1 MLAMAE
7 NARWLVVSRV
17 SQIMPIRSLR
27 LLLALGFAWLAG
39 GNLLAQATWLPVN
52 SGTSADLWG
61 ICYDGSSRYVAVG
74 TNGTIISG
82 GPNHWIQQPSG
93 TSAWLLAVTYG
104 TQFVVVG
111 DQGTILTS
119 PDAVHWTS
127 QNSGTT
133 QRLNGVAYG
142 TIAGAPMYL
151 AVGEAGTV
159 CTSRDGVH
167 WTALN
172 AGITGWLR
180 GVASYSWTLVPTPP
194 GSGFVTAG
202 QNGVVLETVDGAT
215 FSSISTGT
223 TENIESLALTSN
235 GSSYIATLLT
245 AGGGGLVGQLQ
256 ISGFGGQWMG
266 AVVGTAANYY
276 RGAVPSAVV
285 GQAGAV
291 AVANPS
297 PPLGAATNAGFTP
310 LNLNPPSDFNALVE
324 VGGNLVVVG
333 DGGAIWTRTV
343 NSGLAAIGAYSPNL
357 VDSGFTSGVGPVAAI
372 AALPS
377 GKFLTIGPG
386 FFGGDGLVD
395 SSLSRLNADGSVDR
409 SFASISLEFGISGS
423 ASITAEPN
431 GRALVQG
438 SFIILNGPE
447 NPFRLT
453 GVGTIDSSFK
463 LTATPIGA
471 LTALVP
477 LPSGGYWY
485 LSVGKGVLQAQILTD
500 TGSVDPAFGAAA
512 QISLPASINA
522 GNVGNIAATLDSGG
536 GCWVA
541 VNSTTTGSTAPANQA
556 ALFRFGASGVSD
568 ASFLQGRLLTGFA
581 VQKLSLAS
589 GQVWYVGSGVDPTS
603 SLGFT
608 AIGRLNADGSSDPL
622 WPERDLYGGSAT
634 TAGAAAV
641 LPDGS
646 AILLNYEPTN
656 GGAITYGVQRITA
669 EDVLDPNYGGYL
681 VENAADAGGIQSV
694 QALSQ
699 SQLLITG
706 PFTAL
711 NQLGP
716 LSENS
721 YELAASQVVRINL
734 DSQFAAT
741 RLANLSVLG
750 PTGTQPLTLG
760 FVVGGTG
767 TKSLLLR
774 ASGPALAA
782 FGVFGAVNDPALALF
797 AGSTLVNSDDNWDD
811 NGAGPAVSALALQVG
826 AFPFAAGSKDA
837 ALAVSLASGSYSVEA
852 TAHGAAGTVLAE
864 AYDADAAPTSYSA
877 PRFLNLSVLNP
888 IGAGSQILT
897 AGFVVGGANA
907 KRVLIRADGP
917 GLTAFGVTGVLPD
930 PVLTLY
936 AGSSPFATNT
946 RWSSLGVAP
955 IASVAQAVGAF
966 PLASGSADS
975 ALLAIL
981 PAGDYTAQVSS
992 YGGLS
997 GTVLLEVFEVG
1008 PAVP

>member
-1 MLAMAE
+1 MAE
-7 NARWLVVSRV
+7 NARCLVVSRV

-27 LLLALGFAWLAG
+27 LLLALCLAWLAG
-39 GNLLAQATWLPVN
+39 DGLWAQATWLPVN

-61 ICYDGSSRYVAVG
+61 ICSDGSSRCVAVG

-82 GPNHWIQQPSG
+82 GPSSWIQQSSG

-104 TQFVVVG
+104 AQFVVVG

-142 TIAGAPMYL
+142 TIAGVPLYL

-167 WTALN
+167 WTAFN
-172 AGITGWLR
+172 AGVTGWLR
-180 GVASYSWTLVPTPP
+180 GVASYTWTLVPTPP
-194 GSGFVTAG
+194 GSGFVVAG

-223 TENIESLALTSN
+223 TENFESLALTSN
-235 GSSYIATLLT
+235 GSSDIATLLT

-256 ISGFGGQWMG
+256 ISPFGGQWMG
-266 AVVGTAANYY
+266 AVVGSAANYY

-297 PPLGAATNAGFTP
+297 PPLGAAANAGFTP
-310 LNLNPPSDFNALVE
+310 LSLNPPSDFNASVE

-333 DGGAIWTRTV
+333 GGGAIWTRTV
-343 NSGLAAIGAYSPNL
+343 NAGLTAISAYSPNL
-357 VDSGFTSGVGPVAAI
+357 VDSGFTSGVGAVAAI

-377 GKFLTIGPG
+377 GKFLAIGPG
-386 FFGGDGLVD
+386 FFGGDGFVD
-395 SSLSRLNADGSVDR
+395 SSVSRLNADGSIDR
-409 SFASISLEFGISGS
+409 SFASIALEFGIEGA

-431 GRALVQG
+431 GRALIQG
-438 SFIILNGPE
+438 SFVILNGPG

-453 GVGTIDSSFK
+453 AGGTIDSSFK
-463 LTATPIGA
+463 LTAIPIGSLA
-471 LTALVP
+471 ALVP

-485 LSVGKGVLQAQILTD
+485 LSAGKGVVQAQILTD
-500 TGSVDPAFGAAA
+500 SGSIDPAFGAPA
-512 QISLPASINA
+512 QIPLPAAISADNLS
-522 GNVGNIAATLDSGG
+522 GIAASMDASG

-541 VNSTTTGSTAPANQA
+541 VNSSSTGNGAPASQA
-556 ALFRFGASGVSD
+556 ALFRFVASGAPD
-568 ASFLQGRLLTGFA
+568 ASFLQGRRLTGLV
-581 VQKLSLAS
+581 VQKLTLAS
-589 GQVWYVGSGVDPTS
+589 GQIWYIGTGVNPTS
-603 SLGFT
+603 MLGFS

-622 WPERDLYGGSAT
+622 WPERDLSGGNAT

-646 AILLNYEPTN
+646 AILLNYELTN
-656 GGAITYGVQRITA
+656 GGAITYGLQRITA
-669 EDVLDPNYGGYL
+669 GNALDPNYGGYL
-681 VENAADAGGIQSV
+681 VENAADTAGIQSV
-694 QALSQ
+694 QALSP

-721 YELAASQVVRINL
+721 YELAASQVARINL

-760 FVVGGTG
+760 FVVGGSG
-767 TKSLLLR
+767 SKSLLLR

-782 FGVFGAVNDPALALF
+782 FGVVGAVSDPALALF
-797 AGSTLVNSDDNWDD
+797 AGSTLMNTDDNWED

-852 TAHGAAGTVLAE
+852 TARGAAGTVLAE
-864 AYDADAAPTSYSA
+864 AYDADLAPTSYSA
-877 PRFLNLSVLNP
+877 PRFLNLSVLSP
-888 IGAGSQILT
+888 IGPGSQVLT

-917 GLTAFGVTGVLPD
+917 GLAAFGVTGVLPD

-955 IASVAQAVGAF
+955 LASVAQAVGAF
-966 PLASGSADS
+966 PLASASADS

-981 PAGDYTAQVSS
+981 PAGNYTAQVTS
-992 YGGLS
+992 YGGLGGS
-997 GTVLLEVFEVG
+997 VLLEVYEVG